1 MSFFSKKP
9 KKEQFKIDLT
19 KIDLTDGKI
28 IEKSLNDIFEN
39 VYIEDI
45 PLLVLA
51 IYENIDDPEE
61 KKIFRMKADDLF
73 NKAATDEIAKLIGW

>member
-9 KKEQFKIDLT
+9 KKEQSIMSF
-19 KIDLTDGKI
+19 KIDLTDGKR

-61 KKIFRMKADDLF
+61 KEIFRMKADDLF
-73 NKAATDEIAKLIGW
+73 KKAATDEIAKSIGW

>member
-9 KKEQFKIDLT
+9 KKEQRIMSF
-19 KIDLTDGKI
+19 KIDLTDGKS

-61 KKIFRMKADDLF
+61 KAIFRAKADDLF
-73 NKAATDEIAKLIGW
+73 NKAATDEIAKSIGW